1 MGTFVRQGGIIAI
14 LAAAVLVSCA
24 GKKTSSAADDADA
37 LTLDNAIKQAAARI
51 DERIAEGTKIALLNF
66 KSPSDRFSEYFISEL
81 EANLLD
87 NGKLTIID
95 RKEIDLIRSEMIF
108 QTSGEVSDESIQKIG
123 QKLGAQSIVSG
134 SLMEIGKTYRVVV
147 RVLNV
152 ETAAVAAQYRNDIKN
167 DDRVQALLADRT
179 TTQSNVAMTYPPS
192 TPKRPTATPTAAP
205 LSPTES
211 AAVGTEASTPAPAS
225 VASVAENKVAPTPAA
240 DPNKVYKIGDTG
252 PAGGLIFYDKG
263 SNTGGWRYM
272 EAAPASTEKKMK
284 WWVKRYLNG
293 IPKKENFE
301 VGYGKIYTQEL
312 MEYVNENC
320 GIYNTELPAI
330 HYCSTLEVNGYKD
343 WFLPSVDELKLMC
356 RNLHIRGLGK
366 FNDEGYWSSNFLHDQ
381 GRGHFA
387 YYVGFRDGKYW
398 GIWINDL
405 SHTLFFVRAVRRF

>member
-179 TTQSNVAMTYPPS
+179 TQTQSNVAMMYQPS
-192 TPKRPTATPTAAP
+192 TPKRPTATPTVAP

-211 AAVGTEASTPAPAS
+211 AAVGTEASTPAPAP
-225 VASVAENKVAPTPAA
+225 VASVAENKVAPAPVA

-272 EAAPASTEKKMK
+272 EAAPANTETKMK
-284 WWVKRYLNG
+284 WWIPRYLNG
-293 IPKKENFE
+293 IPKKDKFD
-301 VGYGKIYTQEL
+301 VGNGKVHTQEL

-320 GIYNTELPAI
+320 GIYNTELPVI

-343 WFLPSVDELKLMC
+343 WFLPTVNELKLMV
-356 RNLHIRGLGK
+356 RNLHVRGLGK
-366 FNDEGYWSSNFLHDQ
+366 FKDEYYWSSNIDWWEGWSDK
-381 GRGHFA
+381 GRVYCVNFMNGNSDHRGSRET
-387 YYVGFRDGKYW
+387 Y
-398 GIWINDL
+398 L
-405 SHTLFFVRAVRRF
+405 VRAARRF